1 LGRLFSKKTDV
12 SIVIN
17 VDLQQLKHPGG
28 FMQDSKSN
36 KNFDTDYEWKII
48 LILSLAFG
56 LVGLDRFILPT
67 LWAPMAADLGLTIED
82 LGNAVGILAVFWGL
96 SAFAMGSLSD
106 HLGRRKVL
114 IPAVIIFSL
123 MSAFTGMVNGLIGLL
138 MIRAV
143 MGIAEGPVASTGV
156 AVAVEASHPKRR
168 GLNNGIFQCM
178 ISLFGLAIGPIIATQ
193 LLGITTWRNVFLIVG
208 IPGLLIAAGMFY
220 IVREPLA
227 QLAASGE
234 RAPRP
239 SFGQLF
245 QHRNVA
251 LAMLTL
257 MCAMGGIFVLAAMM
271 PDYLLGFLKLS
282 TTDMGFVFSAIGF
295 GGCLGQFALP
305 AISDIVGRKIATLV
319 SYILAAFFLYLFTLQ
334 GAGSMT
340 TLFVLLFFASM
351 FNFAALAILA
361 GPVAAEAAPIG
372 MVASVAGLVI
382 GAGEVFGGGI
392 APAIAGRIAG
402 SSGIQN
408 VFIFAIASLVLGF
421 VIALFLKETAP
432 SKTGGL

>member
-1 LGRLFSKKTDV
+1 MSQTDNKKF
-12 SIVIN
+12 N
-17 VDLQQLKHPGG
+17 
-28 FMQDSKSN
+28 
-36 KNFDTDYEWKII
+36 TDYEWKII
-48 LILSLAFG
+48 LVLSLAFG

-67 LWAPMAADLGLTIED
+67 LWAPMAAELGLTIED
-82 LGNAVGILAVFWGL
+82 LGNAVGVLAVAWGV
-96 SAFAMGSLSD
+96 SVFAMGFLSD

-123 MSAFTGMVNGLIGLL
+123 MSAFTGMVNGLMGLL
-138 MIRAV
+138 IIRIV

-178 ISLFGLAIGPIIATQ
+178 ISFFGLAIGPIIATQ
-193 LLGITTWRNVFLIVG
+193 LLGITTWRNVFMIVG
-208 IPGLLIAAGMFY
+208 IPGLVIAAALFF

-227 QLAASGE
+227 QMTSSGQ
-234 RAPRP
+234 RVPRP
-239 SFGQLF
+239 SFASLF
-245 QHRNVA
+245 QHRNVP

-271 PDYLLGFLKLS
+271 PDYLLGFLQLS

-295 GGCLGQFALP
+295 GGCIGQFALP
-305 AISDIVGRKIATLV
+305 AISDIVGRKIATLA
-319 SYILAAFFLYLFTLQ
+319 SYILAAIFLYLFTLQ
-334 GAGSMT
+334 GPESLA

-361 GPVAAEAAPIG
+361 GPVAAEAAPVG

-382 GAGEVFGGGI
+382 GAGEVFGGGV
-392 APAIAGRIAG
+392 APVIAGRIAG
-402 SSGIQN
+402 SSGIQY
-408 VFIFAIASLVLGF
+408 VFTFAIASLIVGF
-421 VIALFLKETAP
+421 VVALFLKETAP
-432 SKTGGL
+432 RKTGGL

>member
-1 LGRLFSKKTDV
+1 
-12 SIVIN
+12 
-17 VDLQQLKHPGG
+17 
-28 FMQDSKSN
+28 
-36 KNFDTDYEWKII
+36 
-48 LILSLAFG
+48 
-56 LVGLDRFILPT
+56 
-67 LWAPMAADLGLTIED
+67 
-82 LGNAVGILAVFWGL
+82 
-96 SAFAMGSLSD
+96 
-106 HLGRRKVL
+106 
-114 IPAVIIFSL
+114 
-123 MSAFTGMVNGLIGLL
+123 
-138 MIRAV
+138 
-143 MGIAEGPVASTGV
+143 
-156 AVAVEASHPKRR
+156 
-168 GLNNGIFQCM
+168 
-178 ISLFGLAIGPIIATQ
+178 
-193 LLGITTWRNVFLIVG
+193 
-208 IPGLLIAAGMFY
+208 
-220 IVREPLA
+220 
-227 QLAASGE
+227 
-234 RAPRP
+234 
-239 SFGQLF
+239 
-245 QHRNVA
+245 
-251 LAMLTL
+251 
-257 MCAMGGIFVLAAMM
+257 MM

-408 VFIFAIASLVLGF
+408 VFTFAIASLVLGF

>member
-1 LGRLFSKKTDV
+1 MQTDQNKTW
-12 SIVIN
+12 
-17 VDLQQLKHPGG
+17 
-28 FMQDSKSN
+28 
-36 KNFDTDYEWKII
+36 DTAYEWKII

-67 LWAPMAADLGLTIED
+67 LWAPMAAELGLSIED
-82 LGNAVGILAVFWGL
+82 LGVAVGVLAVAWGI
-96 SAFAMGSLSD
+96 SAFAMGFLSD

-123 MSAFTGMVNGLIGLL
+123 MSAFTGMVNGLLALL
-138 MIRAV
+138 VIRTL

-193 LLGITTWRNVFLIVG
+193 LLGFTSWRYVFMIVG
-208 IPGLLIAAGMFY
+208 IPGLLIAAAMFY

-227 QLAASGE
+227 QMAANIGAQ
-234 RAPRP
+234 RPKRP
-239 SFGQLF
+239 SFVQLF

-271 PDYLLGFLKLS
+271 PDYLLGFLQLS

-305 AISDIVGRKIATLV
+305 AISDIIGRKMATLV
-319 SYILAAFFLYLFTLQ
+319 SYILAALFLYLFTLS
-334 GAGSMT
+334 GPESLF
-340 TLFVLLFFASM
+340 TLFMLLFFASM

-382 GAGEVFGGGI
+382 GAGEIFGGGV
-392 APAIAGRIAG
+392 APVIAGRIAG
-402 SSGIQN
+402 ASGIQN
-408 VFIFAIASLVLGF
+408 VFTFAIASLVVGF

-432 SKTGGL
+432 RKVGSLVAQPA